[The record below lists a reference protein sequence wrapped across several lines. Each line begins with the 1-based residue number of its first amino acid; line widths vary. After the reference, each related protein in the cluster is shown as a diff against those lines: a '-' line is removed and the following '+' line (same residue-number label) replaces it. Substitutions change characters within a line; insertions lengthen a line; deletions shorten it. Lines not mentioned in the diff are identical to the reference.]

1 MTTITGIQQTE
12 FGVTDKDHFYKKVS
26 NGKCTIIRSTP
37 NVKHFLEMIFEADVK
52 KTIED
57 KERLM
62 RMPAYKS
69 WWTGQSE
76 TFFRGSFNEDLYLKI
91 ITAKNNLK

>member
-12 FGVTDKDHFYKKVS
+12 FGVTAKGHFYKKVS
-26 NGKCTIIRSTP
+26 NGKCIAIRSTP
-37 NVKHFLEMIFEADVK
+37 DVKRFLEMIFEVDVK
-52 KTIED
+52 KIIED

-62 RMPAYKS
+62 RIPAYKA

-91 ITAKNNLK
+91 IAAKNNLK